1 MPQVGRPRR
10 RDHID
15 MKTLFVLFALCG
27 FAGAQT
33 PAVPKESPA
42 VAPKIDPQWKVN
54 LEGTPEQRI
63 KALLPPPGEAFGPRR
78 NNDDDLLPVP
88 AVARPPAA
96 PTSYLGGLVTVDEKA
111 DGKKDVRADIS
122 GIILPQSPSGTLT
135 VGQILHEKAP
145 TGFADVNQAEL
156 QNQNRFAK
164 GPKAVAAV
172 TLKIH
177 F

>member
-1 MPQVGRPRR
+1 
-10 RDHID
+10 
-15 MKTLFVLFALCG
+15 MKTLLILLALG
-27 FAGAQT
+27 GPANADT
-33 PAVPKESPA
+33 AAVPKEAPA

-54 LEGTPEQRI
+54 LDATPEQRI

-88 AVARPPAA
+88 AVTRPPAG
-96 PTSYLGGLVTVDEKA
+96 PTSYLGGLVTVDEKG
-111 DGKKDVRADIS
+111 DGKKDVRADITA
-122 GIILPQSPSGTLT
+122 IVLPQSPSGTLT

-145 TGFADVNQAEL
+145 TGFEDVNQAEL